1 MTLELGIWRI
11 PAIAL
16 GIAFRTQSIRI
27 AIVVELLGNI
37 PGTDL
42 TDSLITVVGESVVT
56 IYAHI
61 SEREGMSHFLVR
73 SLIAFSH
80 HLDLCL
86 DRITIV
92 GSLVTYHKT
101 TYFILAACGMLLR
114 ISFSLL
120 INKRRIS
127 PAHLAIL

>member
-1 MTLELGIWRI
+1 MTLELGVWRI
-11 PAIAL
+11 PAITL
-16 GIAFRTQSIRI
+16 GIALGTESVSI
-27 AIVVELLGNI
+27 AIIVELLGNI

-42 TDSLITVVGESVVT
+42 ADSLIAVVGESVVT

-61 SEREGMSHFLVR
+61 CEREGMSHFLFR
-73 SLIAFSH
+73 SLIASCH

-92 GSLVTYHKT
+92 GSLITNHKT
-101 TYFILAACGMLLR
+101 TYLILASRRMLLR
-114 ISFSLL
+114 ISLSLL
-120 INKRRIS
+120 ISKRRVS

>member
-11 PAIAL
+11 PAITL
-16 GIAFRTQSIRI
+16 GIALGTETVGI

-42 TDSLITVVGESVVT
+42 ADSLITVVGESIVT
-56 IYAHI
+56 VYAHI
-61 SEREGMSHFLVR
+61 SEREGMSHFLFR
-73 SLIAFSH
+73 SLIASSH

-92 GSLVTYHKT
+92 GSLITNHKT
-101 TYFILAACGMLLR
+101 TNLILASGRMLLR
-114 ISFSLL
+114 ISLSLL
-120 INKRRIS
+120 ISKRRVS
-127 PAHLAIL
+127 PAYLAIL

>member
-1 MTLELGIWRI
+1 MTLEFGIRRI
-11 PAIAL
+11 PAITL
-16 GIAFRTQSIRI
+16 GIALGTESVGI

-42 TDSLITVVGESVVT
+42 ADSLITVVGESVVT

-61 SEREGMSHFLVR
+61 SEREGMSHFLFR

-80 HLDLCL
+80 YLDLCL

-92 GSLVTYHKT
+92 GSLITNHKT
-101 TYFILAACGMLLR
+101 TNLVLASGRMLLR
-114 ISFSLL
+114 ISLSLL
-120 INKRRIS
+120 ISKRRVS

>member
-11 PAIAL
+11 PSIAL
-16 GIAFRTQSIRI
+16 GIAFRAQTIGI
-27 AIVVELLGNI
+27 TIVVELLGNI

-42 TDSLITVVGESVVT
+42 ADSLITVVGESVVT

-61 SEREGMSHFLVR
+61 SEREGMSHFLFW
-73 SLIAFSH
+73 SLIASSH
-80 HLDLCL
+80 YLNLCL

-92 GSLVTYHKT
+92 GSLITNHKT
-101 TYFILAACGMLLR
+101 TNLILASGRMLLH
-114 ISFSLL
+114 ISLSLL
-120 INKRRIS
+120 ISKRRIS

>member
-1 MTLELGIWRI
+1 MTLELGIRRI

-16 GIAFRTQSIRI
+16 GIALGTETVGI

-37 PGTDL
+37 PGTYL

-73 SLIAFSH
+73 SLIASSH
-80 HLDLCL
+80 YLDLCL

-92 GSLVTYHKT
+92 GSLITNHKT
-101 TYFILAACGMLLR
+101 TNLILASGRMLLR
-114 ISFSLL
+114 ISLSLL
-120 INKRRIS
+120 ISKRRVS
-127 PAHLAIL
+127 PAYLAIL

>member
-1 MTLELGIWRI
+1 MPLELGIWRI

-16 GIAFRTQSIRI
+16 GITLGTESVGI

-37 PGTDL
+37 PGTDFAN
-42 TDSLITVVGESVVT
+42 SLITVVGESVVT

-61 SEREGMSHFLVR
+61 SEREGMSHFLFR
-73 SLIAFSH
+73 NLIVSSH

-86 DRITIV
+86 DRIAIV
-92 GSLVTYHKT
+92 GSFITYHKT

-114 ISFSLL
+114 ISLSLL
-120 INKRRIS
+120 ISKRRIS
-127 PAHLAIL
+127 PAHLTIL